1 MKLTRTFNIDRQLTL
16 RRILPKICQKIYL
29 IKSDQEYLKDLDIFF
44 IHQRSCQKFMKN
56 LTRDSLGM
64 IGIIRCKYAETHT
77 QSCRAPHK
85 NFAID
90 KVIKTRLHQE
100 SVLSFTPEILQTKF
114 LMNLSWISIYLPR
127 NMPNIF
133 LPKISN
139 KNRQGSFLEP
149 TKI

>member
-1 MKLTRTFNIDRQLTL
+1 
-16 RRILPKICQKIYL
+16 
-29 IKSDQEYLKDLDIFF
+29 
-44 IHQRSCQKFMKN
+44 MKN

-64 IGIIRCKYAETHT
+64 IGIIHCKYAETHT

-114 LMNLSWISIYLPR
+114 SMNLSWISIYLPR

-133 LPKISN
+133 DQKF
-139 KNRQGSFLEP
+139 Q
-149 TKI
+149 TKIDKDLF